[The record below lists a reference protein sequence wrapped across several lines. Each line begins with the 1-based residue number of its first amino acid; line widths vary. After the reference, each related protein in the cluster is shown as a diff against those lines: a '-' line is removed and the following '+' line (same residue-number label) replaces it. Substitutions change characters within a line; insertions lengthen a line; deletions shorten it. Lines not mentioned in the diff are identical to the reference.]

1 MATATRTVVRLVALV
16 GSAMKAGLIAMLS
29 APKLI
34 WDGTRFVLEALK
46 PQSQAAQAE
55 TALVTKVEELVAE
68 TETKAAMT
76 SAGGITR
83 ADVRPTH
90 HTDLGRAALQYL
102 QPMEGDDESLAVMLD
117 DQAKD
122 YLDTLPRDR
131 LALFVNYRPEQIGRH
146 LSRDVPLLNMPRVP
160 SYREYTQALYD
171 RLAAEGQNPDP
182 RIVQTV
188 RRADVD
194 LEPQDTVRFGGR

>member
-1 MATATRTVVRLVALV
+1 MRRTIALFAAVMRLTLAAMAA
-16 GSAMKAGLIAMLS
+16 
-29 APKLI
+29 APKLVWEGGRWI
-34 WDGTRFVLEALK
+34 LRSLAP
-46 PQSQAAQAE
+46 PQQAAQAE
-55 TALVTKVEELVAE
+55 TALVQQVEELVAE
-68 TETKAAMT
+68 TETKAEMT
-76 SAGGITR
+76 AAGVHK

-90 HTDLGRAALQYL
+90 FTDLGRAALQYL
-102 QPMEGDDESLAVMLD
+102 HPMEGDDESLAVMLD

-160 SYREYTQALYD
+160 SYREYTQALYV
-171 RLAAEGQNPDP
+171 RLAAEGHNPDP
-182 RIVQTV
+182 RIVQSI

-194 LEPQDTVRFGGR
+194 EEPQDGVRYGMR

>member
-1 MATATRTVVRLVALV
+1 MSATRTVTRFVALV

-46 PQSQAAQAE
+46 PQSQAAQAQG
-55 TALVTKVEELVAE
+55 TLVQQVEELVAE
-68 TETKAAMT
+68 TETKAEMT
-76 SAGGITR
+76 AAGVHK

-90 HTDLGRAALQYL
+90 FTDLGRAALQYL

-122 YLDTLPRDR
+122 YLDSLPRDR

-146 LSRDVPLLNMPRVP
+146 LSRDVPLINMPKVP
-160 SYREYTQALYD
+160 SYREYTQALYN
-171 RLAAEGQNPDP
+171 RLAAEGHNPDP
-182 RIVQTV
+182 RIVRTV
-188 RRADVD
+188 RLADVD
-194 LEPQDTVRFGGR
+194 EEPQDTVRFGGR